1 MLHLFTGINKF
12 DFKDR
17 RFALAEKLATQGP
30 ILGLPGL
37 KSGLDKKQREHCVIV
52 RYHPYIT

>member
-17 RFALAEKLATQGP
+17 RFALAEKLATQGSMTTLVEHSFAQP
-30 ILGLPGL
+30 TQYSFLPMNML
-37 KSGLDKKQREHCVIV
+37 
-52 RYHPYIT
+52 